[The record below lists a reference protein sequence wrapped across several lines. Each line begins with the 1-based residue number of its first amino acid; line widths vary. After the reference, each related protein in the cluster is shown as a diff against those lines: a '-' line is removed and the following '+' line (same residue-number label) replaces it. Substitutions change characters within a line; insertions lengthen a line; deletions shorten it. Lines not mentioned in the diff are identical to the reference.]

1 MLKNFVRADW
11 FLGEKRLSIYIK
23 KHLVKQ
29 IFFIVCKHESVYI
42 QYKEWAFQKPSVHVD
57 FVYIFTYNIFPQYN

>member
-11 FLGEKRLSIYIK
+11 FLGEKRLSIYKK

-29 IFFIVCKHESVYI
+29 QQLFLL
-42 QYKEWAFQKPSVHVD
+42 HVD
-57 FVYIFTYNIFPQYN
+57 MNLSTYNT